1 MPEYK
6 TPPVRQKRCLKALDS
21 QTSLLAPR
29 HREAPT
35 SSQRRPAP
43 SAGDSEP
50 RVRPAQIQSP
60 PPRLAPKWS
69 LPAISLVLTLTLDLG
84 SKALARAYF
93 SPWEPISVI
102 PGFFDLILTYNTGA
116 AFSLFSG
123 DGGAAQGLKMSALAM
138 VALLPFIYFYARAS
152 RGDRCLLVS
161 LGLVFGGALG
171 NIHDRLRWGAVVDFL
186 DFYWGDNH
194 WPAFNVAD
202 AAICLGAF
210 LLALS
215 ILREKPASRAGDKAV

>member
-1 MPEYK
+1 M
-6 TPPVRQKRCLKALDS
+6 
-21 QTSLLAPR
+21 QT
-29 HREAPT
+29 
-35 SSQRRPAP
+35 RRPAP
-43 SAGDSEP
+43 ADSRYLASAPGLTAPGAALRKNPVPQNAQPGPGASEDQP
-50 RVRPAQIQSP
+50 LKLTSNTE
-60 PPRLAPKWS
+60 PKWP
-69 LPAISLVLTLTLDLG
+69 LPVISLILTLMVDLG

-123 DGGAAQGLKMSALAM
+123 DSGAAQGLKMSALAAA
-138 VALLPFIYFYARAS
+138 ALLPFIYFYAKAAP
-152 RGDRCLLVS
+152 GDRCLLIS

-186 DFYWGDNH
+186 DFYWGGNH
-194 WPAFNVAD
+194 WPAFNAAD
-202 AAICLGAF
+202 LAICLGAF

-215 ILREKPASRAGDKAV
+215 ILKEKPPPGAGGRSD

>member
-6 TPPVRQKRCLKALDS
+6 TPPARKTLRHSPADLQYLTPTLGPSGPGAALRRN
-21 QTSLLAPR
+21 QVPPNVKPGPGAIEEQPQP
-29 HREAPT
+29 PT
-35 SSQRRPAP
+35 ANT
-43 SAGDSEP
+43 
-50 RVRPAQIQSP
+50 
-60 PPRLAPKWS
+60 APKWP
-69 LPAISLVLTLTLDLG
+69 LPAISLILTLIVDLG

-123 DGGAAQGLKMSALAM
+123 DSGAAQGLKMSALAA
-138 VALLPFIYFYARAS
+138 VALLPFIYFYAKAAP
-152 RGDRCLLVS
+152 GDRGLLIS

-186 DFYWGDNH
+186 DFYWGGNH

-202 AAICLGAF
+202 VAICLGAF

-215 ILREKPASRAGDKAV
+215 ILREKPPPGAVGRSD